1 MSTRIHWL
9 RPIDKRITACGRNSI
24 RADVFAGS
32 AAEYLGIS
40 NFCVK
45 CEHAAQKEEA
55 LSSVKAR
62 GTGKSKLLPAP
73 QWPEPRPIAE
83 APKDC
88 RILAWETFLG
98 KDLGWI
104 VVSWDDYESQWTDP
118 NGVSCHVTHF
128 LPLPPKPGT
137 LSTPS
142 VSGCSAVR
150 PFDTR
155 SRYWTIPDGMRGD
168 EPLSWRGCQ
177 DWQ

>member
-1 MSTRIHWL
+1 MSTRTHWL
-9 RPIDKRITACGRNSI
+9 RPIDKRITACGRNSL

-83 APKDC
+83 APKLEC
-88 RILAWETFLG
+88 ILAYVPTSSEPHLEGRWLLMAATEDKG
-98 KDLGWI
+98 KIDGFTVIGARPDADRWFPCSIL
-104 VVSWDDYESQWTDP
+104 QP
-118 NGVSCHVTHF
+118 THF
-128 LPLPPKPGT
+128 LPLPPAPE
-137 LSTPS
+137 
-142 VSGCSAVR
+142 VR
-150 PFDTR
+150 K
-155 SRYWTIPDGMRGD
+155 
-168 EPLSWRGCQ
+168 
-177 DWQ
+177 

>member
-1 MSTRIHWL
+1 MSTRTHWL
-9 RPIDKRITACGRNSI
+9 RPIDKRITACGRNSL

-83 APKDC
+83 APKDGE
-88 RILAWETFLG
+88 WV
-98 KDLGWI
+98 LGWTKEDTKRSDNGWELI
-104 VVSWDDYESQWTDP
+104 RWSSIAMNWLDYEADRCFP
-118 NGVSCHVTHF
+118 THF
-128 LPLPPKPGT
+128 LPLPPKPE
-137 LSTPS
+137 
-142 VSGCSAVR
+142 VR
-150 PFDTR
+150 D
-155 SRYWTIPDGMRGD
+155 
-168 EPLSWRGCQ
+168 
-177 DWQ
+177 